1 MPWTDVFL
9 VPIFSVYVEY
19 ELRQANVIYLSDGT
33 QRKVT
38 KEVKHTILQKLAETI
53 YSFKA

>member
-19 ELRQANVIYLSDGT
+19 ELHQANVIYLSDGT